1 MSNSPLVDFT
11 HYSPHHSGKKQ
22 YPITRITP
30 HHVVGLCSV
39 EALGKEF
46 DGERQA
52 SSNYG
57 IGSDGRIGLYVD
69 ECNRAWTS
77 GSFDND
83 SRAITVECS
92 NYPTYPYE
100 FPEVVYKRLVD
111 LCVDICKR
119 YGKTKLLWFGDKDK
133 ALSYQ
138 PADDEMVL
146 TIHRWFANTACP
158 GQWLMEHLEDLAE
171 QVTARLREWNFTG
184 DSTPA
189 AWSKE
194 AVEWAVE
201 NGIMVGA
208 NNDLMLRSDL
218 TREQFCVMLKRFY
231 DLFCA
236 SG

>member
-1 MSNSPLVDFT
+1 MSNSPLVNYT
-11 HYSPHHSGKKQ
+11 HYSPHHSGKKV

-171 QVTARLREWNFTG
+171 QVTAALHVN
-184 DSTPA
+184 DNTPA
-189 AWSKE
+189 KWSRE
-194 AVEWAVE
+194 AVEWATQ
-201 NGIMVGA
+201 NGLLVGD
-208 NNDLMLRSDL
+208 NRGDLMLRSPI
-218 TREQFCVMLKRFY
+218 TREQFCVILKRY
-231 DLFCA
+231 HDLF
-236 SG
+236 GG